1 MSRLKAGRL
10 REYLWRMLVVGGE
23 KESLVDAAPPV
34 PVGELFRSFW
44 PYARPFRGWIL
55 LTLVFVAVG
64 PAVETA
70 TIWIYKIL
78 VDEVLVPQNFGLLIW
93 VALAYL
99 GLTLVDGVVSFFDE
113 YLSAWVGERFVL
125 SLRTSFFEH
134 LQGLSLDFFD
144 RRRLGDVLSRLTGDV
159 DDIEELVVSGVA
171 SALSYLFQLVFFVG
185 ALFFLQW
192 RLALISLF
200 VVPLF
205 WLAARFFSRLIK
217 AAAREEGR
225 RTGSISAA
233 AEESLSNAALVQA
246 YNRQHDEVRRLHEE
260 GVGSFEAQMASTRLG
275 ALFSPLVNIIEL
287 AGVLV
292 VIAFG
297 AYELSQD
304 RLTLGGLLV
313 FLVFLSRL
321 YSPVRGFSSLIN
333 RFYAASAGAER
344 ILEFLGQKPSVEEK
358 PWARPLNT
366 ARGIVELE
374 DVSFRYPGTKK
385 TVLDGVSISVA
396 PSETL
401 ALVGPSGAGKST
413 IARLLLRFYDPVYG
427 SIRLDGHDLRDL
439 TLRSLREN
447 VAVLLQETL
456 VFDGTVGQNIAYG
469 KPGATEEEIVAA
481 AKAADAHE
489 FVSQLPE
496 GYDAVIG
503 QKGRLL
509 SGGQRQRVAIARAMV
524 RDAPVLLLDEPTTG
538 LDAGAARKIME
549 PLRRLM
555 SGRTVI
561 IISHNLM
568 TVREADRIFVIED
581 GKITES
587 GVHEELMGRDGSY
600 ARLYHLHQQDSTIGG
615 FDPEE
620 GFERSTAVRDEY
632 LEDYTDDEYADDE
645 YAGDYTD
652 EPIEGPP
659 PLEPGEEILP
669 GYTVV
674 EHLHRSGSY
683 DVYDVYS
690 YERAS
695 RCICKVPS
703 PHRDEPEV
711 RRRLVEEGEL
721 LGRLTHPHIV
731 RLYEIHEEP
740 QPSLILETLTGET
753 LAYLIDESPNPI
765 PIKDVLQLGIHLCS
779 AVHYL
784 HGRGILHLDLK
795 PSNIVAEN
803 RLAKV
808 LDLSIARPPGP
819 GEKGKGTS
827 QYMAPEQARG
837 EAFTAATDVWGIG
850 AVLYE
855 ALTGEIPFE
864 DSTDADYQYE
874 QLGRR
879 AEPISSFRNVP
890 KDLIETVERCM
901 EPDPN
906 KRPTVE
912 ELARTLQELVK
923 KPEDAVG
930 T

>member
-1 MSRLKAGRL
+1 MSKAKASKL
-10 REYLWRMLVVGGE
+10 RSYLRRMLAVSGE
-23 KESLVDAAPPV
+23 EESLVDAAPPV
-34 PVGELFRSFW
+34 SVGEVFRRFW
-44 PYARPFRGWIL
+44 PYARPFRAWIL
-55 LTLVFVAVG
+55 LTLVFVALG
-64 PAVETA
+64 PAIEAA
-70 TIWIYKIL
+70 TIFIYGVLI
-78 VDEVLVPQNFGLLIW
+78 DDVLVLQNFSLLAW

-99 GLTLVDGVVSFFDE
+99 GLTILDGIVSFFDE

-144 RRRLGDVLSRLTGDV
+144 RRRLGDVLSRLTDDV
-159 DDIEELVVSGVA
+159 DDIEELVVSGIA
-171 SALSYLFQLVFFVG
+171 SVLSYVFQLIFFVG

-192 RLALISLF
+192 RLAIVSLF

-205 WLAARFFSRLIK
+205 WFAARFFSRLIK

-246 YNRQHDEVRRLHEE
+246 YNRQDEEVNRLHKE

-297 AYELSQD
+297 AYELSQG
-304 RLTLGGLLV
+304 RITLGGLLV

-321 YSPVRGFSSLIN
+321 YRPVRGFSSLIN
-333 RFYAASAGAER
+333 TFYAASAGAER
-344 ILEFLGQKPSVEEK
+344 ILEFLDQKPAVEDK
-358 PWARPLNT
+358 ADATVL
-366 ARGIVELE
+366 RGTTGQVEFE
-374 DVSFRYPGTKK
+374 EVSFHYPESGSA
-385 TVLDGVSISVA
+385 VLSDISFGVD
-396 PSETL
+396 PGETL
-401 ALVGPSGAGKST
+401 ALVGRSGAGKST
-413 IARLLLRFYDPVYG
+413 VARLLLRFYDPASG
-427 SIRLDGHDLRDL
+427 SVRLDGHDLRDV

-456 VFDGTVGQNIAYG
+456 IFDGTVRQNIAYG
-469 KPGATEEEIVAA
+469 KPGATEEEIVTAA
-481 AKAADAHE
+481 EAADAHE
-489 FVSQLPE
+489 FITQLPE
-496 GYDAVIG
+496 GYDTVIG

-538 LDAGAARKIME
+538 LDARASRKIMG
-549 PLRRLM
+549 PLKRLM
-555 SGRTVI
+555 SGRAVI
-561 IISHNLM
+561 VISHNLM
-568 TVREADRIFVIED
+568 TAREADRILVIED
-581 GKITES
+581 GRITES
-587 GVHEELMGRDGSY
+587 GGHEELMERDGAY
-600 ARLYHLHQQDSTIGG
+600 AHLYRQGQDETILR
-615 FDPEE
+615 PTETERSIALEE
-620 GFERSTAVRDEY
+620 GYRDEY
-632 LEDYTDDEYADDE
+632 DDGYTDDGYTD
-645 YAGDYTD
+645 DYTD
-652 EPIEGPP
+652 EPMEGPP
-659 PLEPGEEILP
+659 TIEPGEKILP
-669 GYTVV
+669 GYTVI

-683 DVYDVYS
+683 DVYDVHS
-690 YERAS
+690 EERSS

-703 PHRDEPEV
+703 PHRDESYV
-711 RRRLVEEGEL
+711 KQRLIKEGKL
-721 LGRLTHPHIV
+721 LENLTHPHIV

-740 QPSLILETLTGET
+740 ALILETLTGET
-753 LAYLIDESPNPI
+753 LAYLIDEGPDPI
-765 PIKDVLQLGIHLCS
+765 PIKDVLQLGAQLCS

-784 HGRGILHLDLK
+784 HGRDILHLDLK

-837 EAFTAATDVWGIG
+837 GEFTTATDVWGIG

-864 DSTDADYQYE
+864 DSTDDDYQYE
-874 QLGRR
+874 QLERSP
-879 AEPISSFRNVP
+879 EPIVTFRNIPDALV
-890 KDLIETVERCM
+890 ETVERCM
-901 EPDPN
+901 EPDPD

-912 ELARTLQELVK
+912 ELSRTLKELARQ
-923 KPEDAVG
+923 PEDALEK
-930 T
+930 